1 MASSLDASNV
11 FLLDAGP
18 EIYIWYS
25 GKSSLMSRSK
35 ARLIAEK
42 INKQERKMR
51 ATIIP
56 VRAVSSIACTNT
68 LYICMYV
75 CMYVCMYIHVHIHT
89 MYALPWLCSVPVYS
103 IHTNISSRKNFVVFE
118 VHRSSSKFLSL
129 KASCCSQSPF
139 SQLAASANFLMRIG
153 HPPIFSYLKYL

>member
-11 FLLDAGP
+11 FLLDAGS

-56 VRAVSSIACTNT
+56 VRAVSSISWT
-68 LYICMYV
+68 YIRTYV
-75 CMYVCMYIHVHIHT
+75 
-89 MYALPWLCSVPVYS
+89 
-103 IHTNISSRKNFVVFE
+103 
-118 VHRSSSKFLSL
+118 
-129 KASCCSQSPF
+129 
-139 SQLAASANFLMRIG
+139 RIAMAV
-153 HPPIFSYLKYL
+153 